1 MTNIQALQKR
11 LFSKSGSLRD
21 GAEVFDILGNE
32 CRLEM
37 VLALLEAG
45 ELSS

>member
-1 MTNIQALQKR
+1 MTNMKALQKR
-11 LFSKSGSLRD
+11 IFSASDSLRD